1 MSFGDNIKSSNP
13 PPCLNC
19 SQRVLGCHD
28 TCNKY
33 KQYKEINIAVSKA
46 RNEDKRKI
54 SIPYTAFGKKG

>member
-1 MSFGDNIKSSNP
+1 MGFRDTTKPSNP
-13 PPCLNC
+13 PPCYQC
-19 SQRVLGCHD
+19 VERFPCCHD

-46 RNEDKRKI
+46 RNEYKRKI

>member
-1 MSFGDNIKSSNP
+1 MGFRDQVKSSNP
-13 PPCLNC
+13 PPCLKC

-28 TCNKY
+28 TCGKY

-46 RNEDKRKI
+46 RNEYKRKI